1 MSKLYLYESCELT
14 IKKAKELIVSLSEGS
29 EQKFLLAGL
38 KRFTKYFNYPN
49 TIELKRQVAKV
60 LQSENKYPF

>member
-1 MSKLYLYESCELT
+1 MVDVQYFDVRIS
-14 IKKAKELIVSLSEGS
+14 IV
-29 EQKFLLAGL
+29 FWILLAGL

>member
-1 MSKLYLYESCELT
+1 MSKIYLYESCELI
-14 IKKAKELIVSLSEGS
+14 IKKAKELIVSLSDGN
-29 EQKFLLAGL
+29 EQKFLLSSL